1 MKRSILIA
9 FDKMGDSL
17 STLNAQFAYR
27 LMNLCVKSEPVSLLS
42 VNAVIEGECL
52 RIEECAQVSKD
63 DDYTFKVFPNYEGD
77 IPALSQAI
85 LKEHPEFKLEIKSED
100 IDSIDDEG
108 NPTVE
113 KVPYILLT
121 MPEVDDERYDVL
133 KDGVKVLYDE
143 AKVRMD
149 AAITNADAKFA
160 TLSVGES
167 EDDAMK
173 LKEARD
179 KQVKTWTE
187 QRDKLYEDK
196 LKEIEEAHDKW
207 LSKQSEERLKHI
219 QEISNKH

>member
-160 TLSVGES
+160 TLAVGES
-167 EDDAMK
+167 EDD
-173 LKEARD
+173 
-179 KQVKTWTE
+179 TE

>member
-1 MKRSILIA
+1 MW
-9 FDKMGDSL
+9 
-17 STLNAQFAYR
+17 
-27 LMNLCVKSEPVSLLS
+27 
-42 VNAVIEGECL
+42 
-52 RIEECAQVSKD
+52 
-63 DDYTFKVFPNYEGD
+63 
-77 IPALSQAI
+77 
-85 LKEHPEFKLEIKSED
+85 EFKLEIKSED

-160 TLSVGES
+160 TLAVGES
-167 EDDAMK
+167 EDDTMK

-196 LKEIEEAHDKW
+196 LKEIEEAHDIW
-207 LSKQSEERLKHI
+207 LSKQTEERLKHI